1 MPIGQFDKGISV
13 NVRIIISM
21 VLFIGN
27 FLYAA
32 PVAEYRMDE
41 CYWNGSIGEVND
53 SSGNGYNGTAI
64 DATTLSSDAMINSS
78 GYLRGVTNM
87 VNLDK
92 NVMDGLTDFTV
103 MAWVKAPVSG
113 YETILSAADTAGALP
128 YANEA
133 LLWFQDATT
142 VEVWIKGER
151 SSGMTIPDI
160 SSGWHQIVWTRS
172 GRDNC
177 VYIDP
182 DSAAAVPVCST
193 LPDTA
198 SGALTVAQNGLKLGV
213 DQDSI
218 NGGFGQYLDGLLDEV
233 KIFNTVLSAAEMA
246 DIYNNELSGKNYDGT
261 VREAAICKKYPVLDY
276 RMDEC
281 YWFDNA
287 GGIIEDVKDSG
298 LYRHNATSSGAAR
311 IVFSSEN
318 FLLCNYGSFSAQPD
332 LVSVEDGTV
341 GNTFGGITVSVWLK
355 PSAMTNWQAIVTK
368 SKAYSWDDGWGLIHY
383 KGDADNE
390 IRFFVNKYTNNIKAA
405 LTLNQWNH
413 IVATYDNQELR
424 IYVNGVESL
433 PAVAYAAAVTNSA
446 DTDPIRIAYDDSGD
460 DEYNGSVDELKFWDS
475 VLSESEIQI
484 IYNNESSGLN
494 YDGTA
499 RSCNTC
505 NASITAHTWELV
517 GIPAELRTSTET
529 VSSVFGDDMLG
540 TYGVDWI
547 VYRRDYSETNNS
559 SWDTQLSE
567 TDIVEFGKGYWLGSR
582 NSESWSV
589 NDLVSVDYNASNG
602 ACTANRCVEVDLKSV
617 SLDVES
623 GDDLLGTGAHRYNMT
638 GFVGKTAVDWA
649 DCRFVIDGVAYTPSA
664 AYEAGYVEKQIWQY
678 NLGDGSADA
687 NGYTTCDDVTP
698 GGCKLEPYKGF
709 WIKLHASTKN
719 KTVKLLIPQE

>member
-1 MPIGQFDKGISV
+1 M

-182 DSAAAVPVCST
+182 DSAAAVPVCTT

-218 NGGFGQYLDGLLDEV
+218 NGGFGQYLDGLLDEI
-233 KIFNTVLSAAEMA
+233 KIFNTVLSVAEMA

-287 GGIIEDVKDSG
+287 GGITEDVKDSG
-298 LYRHNATSSGAAR
+298 LYKYNATSYSNAQTDQTNSKVG
-311 IVFSSEN
+311 FS
-318 FLLCNYGSFSAQPD
+318 GSF
-332 LVSVEDGTV
+332 DGASSYLEVNNSPLLNFQDKMAISLWVYPKNDTDTHQIYIEKYYSS
-341 GNTFGGITVSVWLK
+341 NTRSEGWMVWNYDDGGTGEYIAFSLNIDGAFYNAYIAK
-355 PSAMTNWQAIVTK
+355 PASWERSWHYIAATYSNGVMALYIDSDTPVATK
-368 SKAYSWDDGWGLIHY
+368 SIAG
-383 KGDADNE
+383 E
-390 IRFFVNKYTNNIKAA
+390 IVNST
-405 LTLNQWNH
+405 
-413 IVATYDNQELR
+413 EPLR
-424 IYVNGVESL
+424 LGQL
-433 PAVAYAAAVTNSA
+433 
-446 DTDPIRIAYDDSGD
+446 
-460 DEYNGSVDELKFWDS
+460 
-475 VLSESEIQI
+475 
-484 IYNNESSGLN
+484 YNNYWFDGLLDEVKIYSTDLNDSDIANIRLNEGNGKN
-494 YDGTA
+494 YDSSLREDIVCGATI
-499 RSCNTC
+499 S
-505 NASITAHTWELV
+505 AHTWELV

-547 VYRRDYSETNNS
+547 VYRRDYSESNNS

-678 NLGDGSADA
+678 NPGDGSADA
-687 NGYTTCDDVTP
+687 NGHTACDDVTP